1 MLQEAVD
8 STSALK
14 INFLL
19 LWGLAELSK
28 GSGDMKGSSTP
39 GHLAAEL
46 QIADGWIG
54 VAEQIIKKREGRE
67 GVGKEGLH
75 LQPFRLSEKN
85 SSCWRKE
92 QQGI

>member
-46 QIADGWIG
+46 QIADG
-54 VAEQIIKKREGRE
+54 
-67 GVGKEGLH
+67 
-75 LQPFRLSEKN
+75 
-85 SSCWRKE
+85 
-92 QQGI
+92 